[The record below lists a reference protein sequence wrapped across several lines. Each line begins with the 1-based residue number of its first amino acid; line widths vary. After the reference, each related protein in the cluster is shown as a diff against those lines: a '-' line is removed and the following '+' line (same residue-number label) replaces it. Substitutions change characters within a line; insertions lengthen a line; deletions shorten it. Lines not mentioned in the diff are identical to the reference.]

1 MPNLNS
7 TISAH
12 IGIAHIEFNE
22 YLDHEAERAASVID
36 KYIEQMVDA
45 AKGSQHPYQLLHRL
59 YIISNEL
66 PKAVGKACYEALHN
80 CGRMSASRVV
90 KALDRAIPRDGGFD
104 VHVKEAVGG
113 AILQAILKPFR
124 KPVARIRNIIS
135 DMLIEPIKRSVL
147 ERIVLGGAV
156 VISRLMTTVK
166 QAFSPQ
172 RVADILVRDISEGKD
187 RRAQITSLRNE
198 LAMPRAAAKRT
209 VRTEGIRVAT
219 ESNMAAYEELGD
231 ITIGYAI
238 HALLDEATRPEHR
251 ARNGTIYYKYP
262 VGGQKGISEMPRPP
276 IEPDG
281 SISWNCRCHLPGTK
295 IVGNIKSISKADYSG
310 ECIEIVTASGIR
322 LTVTANHPI
331 CTTDGVRAA
340 ASIKEGDSLF
350 SDGGGVAKFA
360 DHIEHTPT
368 LVEDAFSTLDKLQP
382 VRFRKQAIPLE
393 FHGDG
398 AMFKS
403 EVEIVS
409 ADFCLPGHL
418 SSSRFNGI
426 VQDSFIGRWF
436 SKMSGLDLLGSLF
449 GGHARPLQLLGGV
462 PAPYLDASIEKHSGE
477 SVFSPWDLVATGNAV
492 SIRKRLQRFTSQIS
506 FNKVWRSFNRF
517 GKLHGFFSAAKDNAS
532 GNKLFGKSIS
542 LDSQFSSKR
551 SDGFARFIS
560 LDAILKIINRLSKFN
575 KASILPAAYSDLVLD
590 EKTANSPSATLEFF
604 AEIKKRCP
612 ALVSTDN
619 VVRVRKFHYDGPVY
633 SVESYNGYYIASQE
647 GGYIYNKNC
656 YLSPVFESLENFEMP
671 TSSNVLPSILVYQDW
686 WKNASDAK
694 KRIAVGVRRFNYVTQ
709 RYGADASY
717 SHFID
722 ADGQLLSID
731 TLAAETAEQ
740 AAERIAANDALSNEA
755 RKRRASL
762 LLTGGA

>member
-36 KYIEQMVDA
+36 KYIKQMVDA

-104 VHVKEAVGG
+104 VHVKEAVG

-281 SISWNCRCHLPGTK
+281 SIAWNCR
-295 IVGNIKSISKADYSG
+295 
-310 ECIEIVTASGIR
+310 
-322 LTVTANHPI
+322 
-331 CTTDGVRAA
+331 
-340 ASIKEGDSLF
+340 
-350 SDGGGVAKFA
+350 
-360 DHIEHTPT
+360 
-368 LVEDAFSTLDKLQP
+368 
-382 VRFRKQAIPLE
+382 
-393 FHGDG
+393 
-398 AMFKS
+398 
-403 EVEIVS
+403 
-409 ADFCLPGHL
+409 
-418 SSSRFNGI
+418 
-426 VQDSFIGRWF
+426 
-436 SKMSGLDLLGSLF
+436 
-449 GGHARPLQLLGGV
+449 
-462 PAPYLDASIEKHSGE
+462 
-477 SVFSPWDLVATGNAV
+477 
-492 SIRKRLQRFTSQIS
+492 
-506 FNKVWRSFNRF
+506 
-517 GKLHGFFSAAKDNAS
+517 
-532 GNKLFGKSIS
+532 
-542 LDSQFSSKR
+542 
-551 SDGFARFIS
+551 
-560 LDAILKIINRLSKFN
+560 
-575 KASILPAAYSDLVLD
+575 
-590 EKTANSPSATLEFF
+590 
-604 AEIKKRCP
+604 
-612 ALVSTDN
+612 
-619 VVRVRKFHYDGPVY
+619 
-633 SVESYNGYYIASQE
+633 
-647 GGYIYNKNC
+647 C

-731 TLAAETAEQ
+731 TLTAETAEQ